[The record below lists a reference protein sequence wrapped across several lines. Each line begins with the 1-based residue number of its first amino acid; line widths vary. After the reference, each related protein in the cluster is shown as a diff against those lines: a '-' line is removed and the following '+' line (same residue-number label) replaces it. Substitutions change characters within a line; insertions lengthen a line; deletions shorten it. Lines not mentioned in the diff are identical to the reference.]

1 MSDQIRLLLADD
13 HAVVRSGLRMLLQAQ
28 PDMIIVG
35 EAETGQEAIRR
46 VAELSPDVVLMDINL
61 PGMSGLDALRI
72 LKADPV
78 TAAIPV
84 IAVSAAAMPRDIQ
97 SGLDAGFRDYL
108 TKPFDVQAL
117 LSRIREILQDSRR

>member
-1 MSDQIRLLLADD
+1 MRHVFRRLPGVELLTAENAEEGLAMIRTN
-13 HAVVRSGLRMLLQAQ
+13 R
-28 PDMIIVG
+28 PD
-35 EAETGQEAIRR
+35 
-46 VAELSPDVVLMDINL
+46 LVLMDINL

>member
-1 MSDQIRLLLADD
+1 MSEQTVERTKYPFSVSVCMPAYNE
-13 HAVVRSGLRMLLQAQ
+13 
-28 PDMIIVG
+28 
-35 EAETGQEAIRR
+35 EA
-46 VAELSPDVVLMDINL
+46 NL